1 MTTDIPSHVPLARL
15 CLCLC
20 ICICLCICLT
30 GGSGNREEND
40 NGYSLPRSSHQ
51 NRNMNKLAPTTTR
64 NSPAMTLCPKL
75 NLRRAQILVFCN
87 FEVVKLCTGIMQNDA
102 TYPNSK
108 PNWLKLAVCELHVW
122 LKVLDLSQI
131 VLFHPI
137 VNNLLV
143 VSRNTYCER
152 LMEK

>member
-1 MTTDIPSHVPLARL
+1 
-15 CLCLC
+15 
-20 ICICLCICLT
+20 
-30 GGSGNREEND
+30 
-40 NGYSLPRSSHQ
+40 
-51 NRNMNKLAPTTTR
+51 
-64 NSPAMTLCPKL
+64 MTLCPKL
-75 NLRRAQILVFCN
+75 NLPGEQILVFSN

-137 VNNLLV
+137 LR
-143 VSRNTYCER
+143 VSRNTYASD
-152 LMEK
+152 